1 MKPENPIRDRSFD
14 FALRIIELY
23 KVCKSQNE
31 FVLSKQLLRSGT
43 SIGANIQEAGA
54 GFSKKDFLHKMSIA
68 SKEARETQYW
78 ILLLSKSD
86 MVKFDADYYLNEIQQ
101 IINILTSIVKT
112 TQENLNSK

>member
-23 KVCKSQNE
+23 KICKSQNE

-86 MVKFDADYYLNEIQQ
+86 LVKFDTDYYLNEIQQ

-112 TQENLNSK
+112 TQENLNS